1 MFRKIAGLADELK
14 KSRQEQERRN
24 RFPAITLLIVLLVI
38 LLLFLFAWWRWP
50 INQQA
55 AIKCG
60 QTVVAGQIVH
70 PKPALGAYELWLS
83 MGNTGTEQDF
93 LDALVG
99 TPADDGYI
107 GSDGLTGADGRNGKT
122 GVAGK
127 SAYQLW
133 LDGGNSG
140 TPQDFIDSLAGAAG
154 ANGANGLSAYE
165 LWLSIGH
172 TGTTEDFFNSLAGV
186 PGSQGATGN
195 TGAAGNP
202 GATGKSAYQ
211 IWLANGNSGTES
223 DFLKSL
229 VGQDGVDGAPGIC
242 SVGETGAS
250 GQPGAS
256 GAPGAAGLSA
266 YEIWLTNGGVGSVEV
281 FLASLIG
288 PTGAPGPTGAT
299 GAAGP
304 PGVSGMGYSGSFW
317 DVTIQGGD
325 GLVSTGT
332 NTAYPIYFSKADTA
346 NNSGVS
352 IVRCEGDQV
361 RPDGYPAVPKS
372 CITFS
377 HGGVYNIAFSAQLYR
392 TSGGNADVFSFW
404 LREDGNNV
412 PDTNTDLT
420 LISNGQKQVAAWN
433 FFVPVT
439 CNGSCSTYQLMWSVS
454 GGNSNLWYEPA
465 HTGPAR
471 PAIPSVILTVNQV
484 R

>member
-1 MFRKIAGLADELK
+1 MFRKIAGLADELM
-14 KSRQEQERRN
+14 KSRREQERRN
-24 RFPAITLLIVLLVI
+24 RFPAITLLVVLLVI

-50 INQQA
+50 SLNQA
-55 AIKCG
+55 AVKCG
-60 QTVVAGQIVH
+60 QTVVAGHVVN

-83 MGNTGTEQDF
+83 MGNTGSEQDL

-99 TPADDGYI
+99 TPGDDGYI
-107 GSDGLTGADGRNGKT
+107 GSDGLSGADGKSGKT

-133 LDGGNSG
+133 LDGGNTG
-140 TPQDFIDSLAGAAG
+140 TPQDFIDSLAGTAG
-154 ANGANGLSAYE
+154 TNGTNGLSAYE

-195 TGAAGNP
+195 TGASGR
-202 GATGKSAYQ
+202 SAYQ
-211 IWLANGNSGTES
+211 IWMANGNSGTES

-242 SVGETGAS
+242 SVGDTGAS

-266 YEIWLTNGGVGSVEV
+266 YEIWLTKGGVGSVEV

-304 PGVSGMGYSGSFW
+304 PGVGGLGYSGNFW
-317 DVTIQGGD
+317 DVTTQGGD
-325 GLVSTGT
+325 GLVSTSI
-332 NTAYPIYFSKADTA
+332 NTAYPVYLSEADTA

-352 IVRCEGDQV
+352 VVRCAGDAD

-377 HGGVYNIAFSAQLYR
+377 HAGVYNISFSAQLYR
-392 TSGGNADVFSFW
+392 TAGGSADVFSFW
-404 LREDGNNV
+404 LREDGHNV
-412 PDTNTDLT
+412 GDTNTDVT
-420 LISNGQKQVAAWN
+420 LVANGQKQVAAWN

-454 GGNSNLWYEPA
+454 GGHSNLWYEAPQ
-465 HTGPAR
+465 TNPAR